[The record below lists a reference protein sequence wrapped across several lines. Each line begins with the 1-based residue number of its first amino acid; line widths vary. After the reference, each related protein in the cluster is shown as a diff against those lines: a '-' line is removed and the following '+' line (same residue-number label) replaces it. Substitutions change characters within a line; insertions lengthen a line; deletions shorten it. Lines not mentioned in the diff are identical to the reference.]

1 MSLAIVYMPARREL
15 VYPFQLSW
23 QYKVVEQIAKI
34 DPPLYVRETPEREI
48 YFLKERFCL
57 MNVMKY

>member
-1 MSLAIVYMPARREL
+1 MSLEHTYAHLQL
-15 VYPFQLSW
+15 VYRFQLSW

-34 DPPLYVRETPEREI
+34 DPLYVRETPEREI

-57 MNVMKY
+57 TNVMKY